1 MSDARHIGLVGCG
14 RWGRLI
20 LRDLKSL
27 GCTVFVVATSSE
39 SRQNAESGRADAI
52 VAQLRDLPE
61 ADGYVVASTTV
72 THAEVIGELL
82 DRGAPVFTEKPMTC
96 DLQSARNLA
105 GRGESRL
112 FVMDKWRY
120 HPGVERLGEIARS
133 GELGEVIGL
142 QTWRLGWGNPHLD
155 VHSIWILAPHDL
167 SMAIEILGR
176 IPTPRAAVASRWE
189 GVVSGLKGLLHD
201 DGPWH
206 ALEVSSAHPRTR
218 RAARLEC
225 EDGVAILSD
234 SYESHIEVYRPGW
247 QPADEVETIP
257 ISTAMPL
264 LRELEAFV
272 AFLDG
277 GPPPRSSALEG
288 LAVVEA
294 IERLLAFAGIAGLG
308 R

>member
-1 MSDARHIGLVGCG
+1 MSSARHIGLAGCG

-20 LRDLKSL
+20 LRDLERL
-27 GCTVFVVATSSE
+27 GCRVSVLASSRE
-39 SRQNAESGRADAI
+39 SRENAESGGADTI
-52 VAQLRDLPE
+52 VGRLEDLPE
-61 ADGYVVASTTV
+61 ADGYVVASPTV
-72 THAEVIGELL
+72 THAEVIERLL

-96 DLQSARNLA
+96 DLPSARNLA
-105 GRGESRL
+105 ARGENRL

-120 HPGVERLGEIARS
+120 HPGVEKLGEIARS
-133 GELGEVIGL
+133 GQLGEVIGL
-142 QTWRLGWGNPHLD
+142 ETLRLGWGNPHTD
-155 VHSIWILAPHDL
+155 VDSIWILAPHDL

-189 GVVSGLKGLLHD
+189 GGISGLKALLHD

-206 ALEVSSAHPRTR
+206 TLEVSSAHPRNR

-225 EDGVAILSD
+225 EGGVAILSD
-234 SYESHIEVYRPGW
+234 SYESQIEIYRPGW
-247 QPADEVETIP
+247 KPVNEVETIP

-264 LRELEAFV
+264 MRELETFI

-277 GPPPRSSALEG
+277 GPPPRSSAIEG

-294 IERLLAFAGIAGLG
+294 IDRLRDLAGIRGPE